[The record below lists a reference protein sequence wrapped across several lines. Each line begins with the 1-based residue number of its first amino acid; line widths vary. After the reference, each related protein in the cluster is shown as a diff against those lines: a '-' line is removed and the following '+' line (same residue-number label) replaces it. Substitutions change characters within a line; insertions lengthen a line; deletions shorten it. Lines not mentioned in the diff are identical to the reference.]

1 MQIRCA
7 LVGMPGSGKSTVGR
21 HLAQRLGVPFI
32 DLDHQLEQVLKTS
45 IRQFFEAEGEAR
57 FRDIEAQVLAEV
69 TARPGGMVLSTGG
82 GAVLRPEN
90 RQVLRDFVAPY
101 AIWVAVLLAG
111 TDTDDLTIL
120 SIGNRIGLRILQG
133 NHRNLQITDCICR
146 QIMVLGDDICEQ
158 RVIDLYI
165 VSALLESNAED
176 LLAFHWIWNI
186 VRINLNNV
194 VHALLLFLQDSQC
207 FIGIPWSNN
216 AVRYFLL
223 N

>member
-69 TARPGGMVLSTGG
+69 TARHGGMVLSTGG

-90 RQVLRDFVAPY
+90 RQVLRDFGNVLYLRASPEEIFKRVKHDRTRPLLQVNNPLQKLRELYAQRDALYREAATYVIETGRPTVQTLVNMIMMQLEMAPPP
-101 AIWVAVLLAG
+101 AAPASPSEVL
-111 TDTDDLTIL
+111 
-120 SIGNRIGLRILQG
+120 SKQ
-133 NHRNLQITDCICR
+133 
-146 QIMVLGDDICEQ
+146 
-158 RVIDLYI
+158 
-165 VSALLESNAED
+165 
-176 LLAFHWIWNI
+176 
-186 VRINLNNV
+186 
-194 VHALLLFLQDSQC
+194 
-207 FIGIPWSNN
+207 
-216 AVRYFLL
+216 
-223 N
+223 